1 MTAPHSVQTCRWGTP
16 TLFLAW
22 PLWYDASQ
30 HEWSCTR
37 GASPNVL
44 VDPAICRTCP
54 YWSPAQRLV
63 ESVPPVPVRD
73 VCRYR
78 RALVRRGEADEGA
91 PTSPSIA

>member
-16 TLFLAW
+16 TLFLGW

-37 GASPNVL
+37 GAGPTVL

-54 YWSPAQRLV
+54 HWCPVEREVEPRTLRCTHRMSVSIDAHSCEEASPK
-63 ESVPPVPVRD
+63 
-73 VCRYR
+73 
-78 RALVRRGEADEGA
+78 
-91 PTSPSIA
+91 